1 MQAGEK
7 GENLGIVSMA
17 IRDGKLEEAKATLYT
32 PDLKGELLSDSEVQ
46 SIINDINKENEE
58 LMSEVIGWTDVFLNG
73 EREYVRTSRTNL
85 GNLVAEAMLEATKA
99 DGAIMNGGGIRTSI
113 DVGYITRADIINV
126 LPLNNYVILIEMKGS
141 DLIQALE
148 HGVSFYP
155 EISGAFPQVAGI
167 DFSFSAHKEPGNR
180 LIEATIG
187 GQKLDPEKMYS
198 IAINDFMLAG
208 GSGYTIFERGR
219 ILGEYGSLVDIVTE
233 YIQKNLKI
241 NMESCVLVY

>member
-1 MQAGEK
+1 MVEVLRNECDLIIALVHLPLIDAQDSCARLAEEVEGIDLIVSGHSHIPLENGTVVNDTLIVQAGEK

-141 DLIQALE
+141 DLI
-148 HGVSFYP
+148 
-155 EISGAFPQVAGI
+155 
-167 DFSFSAHKEPGNR
+167 
-180 LIEATIG
+180 
-187 GQKLDPEKMYS
+187 
-198 IAINDFMLAG
+198 
-208 GSGYTIFERGR
+208 
-219 ILGEYGSLVDIVTE
+219 
-233 YIQKNLKI
+233 
-241 NMESCVLVY
+241 